1 MTSAPPTLGNLPEAS
16 AIGSIREFFG
26 LRRAEETVAAYRP
39 AALERVQAH
48 AVAAAR
54 RLAAGRRTLDDLAAA
69 VLLRDAIRLYLHAW
83 EAAHE
88 GTHPGAGPAHDERV
102 QAALSAEDPLVFD
115 RLPREELAL
124 TRVALEQ
131 AAAALAGK
139 VEARSLLNLR
149 ATRWGRRAAVGLLAL
164 YVLGSV
170 AAALFLPKN
179 VALEKPV
186 HPSSSRHGDG
196 HELVDGEVATVP
208 GILTNVEEAPSV
220 VIDLVDTYAVDEIR
234 VRNRIDQAFDDSLP
248 LVVEV
253 SADGA
258 TFKPLGRR
266 DEHFAAEPPWVIKVH
281 REPARLVRIKVMKRG
296 YLALSEVEVYG
307 KKLEPKAAHP

>member
-1 MTSAPPTLGNLPEAS
+1 MTSSPPTLTEAS
-16 AIGSIREFFG
+16 SLSRVASVREFFG
-26 LRRAEETVAAYRP
+26 LRRAEDTVAAYRP
-39 AALERVQAH
+39 AQQERVQAH
-48 AVAAAR
+48 AAAAAR
-54 RLAAGRRTLDDLAAA
+54 RLRAGRRTLDDLAAA
-69 VLLRDAIRLYLHAW
+69 VLLRDAVRLYLRAW
-83 EAAHE
+83 DAAHDAA
-88 GTHPGAGPAHDERV
+88 HSGAAPSPDARV
-102 QAALSAEDPLVFD
+102 QAALSAEDPLLFD
-115 RLPREELAL
+115 RLSREELAL

-131 AAAALAGK
+131 AAATLAGK

-149 ATRWGRRAAVGLLAL
+149 VTRWGRRAAVVVSAV
-164 YVLGSV
+164 YVLGSI
-170 AAALFLPKN
+170 AAAHLLPKN

-196 HELVDGEVATVP
+196 HELVDGEIATVP
-208 GILTNVEEAPSV
+208 GVLTNVEESPSV

-234 VRNRIDQAFDDSLP
+234 VHNRIDQAFDDSLP

-258 TFKPLGRR
+258 TFKQLGRR
-266 DEHFAAEPPWVIKVH
+266 DDHFAADPPWTLKTH

-307 KKLEPKAAHP
+307 KKLETKPAHP